1 MSPQGVSDCAP
12 TDVPGRLGVST
23 TMKRKPF
30 HRLVEEA
37 LAALPAKFRARI
49 QNVAIVVEDYPA
61 EQSARRGLAQ
71 KPPKSGASAKKP
83 PVSDASEEN
92 REGLLMGEF
101 IGTPATE
108 KSVWDTAAGPD
119 RIVLYQKNI
128 EAACR
133 TEGEIREEV
142 RLTVLHELGHYF
154 GMTEDQLED
163 V

>member
-1 MSPQGVSDCAP
+1 
-12 TDVPGRLGVST
+12 
-23 TMKRKPF
+23 MKREGF
-30 HRLVEEA
+30 TRLVEEA
-37 LAALPAKFRARI
+37 LAALPAKFRVCIR
-49 QNVAIVVEDYPA
+49 NVAIVVEDYPP

-71 KPPKSGASAKKP
+71 KPPRSEALVEKP

-92 REGLLMGEF
+92 RAGLLMGEF

-128 EAACR
+128 EAVCQ
-133 TEGEIREEV
+133 TEEEIREEV
-142 RLTVLHELGHYF
+142 RLTMLHELGHYF